1 MFAGFAGFLAGF
13 AAAGAAAMVIAYLL
27 FFGDSPRIDVSR
39 PTVVQHIQQLQ
50 RLETVVYNME
60 KIVSGGQ
67 DNKYLPRMLA
77 GDRILLIVHGEVTA
91 GVDLGAL
98 DPSQL
103 SIDGKSV
110 AIRLP
115 EATVFSTRL
124 DNARTRVYT
133 RETGLF
139 SSPDPELES
148 DVRRESERQ
157 LTPSRARWRD
167 PEGRRRQCAN
177 HLDEPVAGAW
187 FRGGYLPVIARSRSG
202 VQGVAVSTTPVRF
215 HPRQENR

>member
-1 MFAGFAGFLAGF
+1 MIEPRAEVTPEAGTPTARRSMFAGFAGFVAGF
-13 AAAGAAAMVIAYLL
+13 AVAGAAAMVIAYLL
-27 FFGDSPRIDVSR
+27 FFGDSTRIDLSR

-50 RLETVVYNME
+50 RLETVVYSME

-98 DPSQL
+98 DPAQL
-103 SIDGKSV
+103 SIDGKAV

-148 DVRRESERQ
+148 DVRREAERQ
-157 LTPSRARWRD
+157 LTQAALDGGILKAAAVNARTT
-167 PEGRRRQCAN
+167 
-177 HLDEPVAGAW
+177 LTS
-187 FRGGYLPVIARSRSG
+187 LL
-202 VQGVAVSTTPVRF
+202 QGLGFEAVSFR
-215 HPRQENR
+215 

>member
-1 MFAGFAGFLAGF
+1 MIERRDSEMTSEAGAPKARRSIFAGFAGFAAGF
-13 AAAGAAAMVIAYLL
+13 AAAGAAALVIAYLL
-27 FFGDSPRIDVSR
+27 FFRDPVRIDVSR

-91 GVDLGAL
+91 GVDLSAL
-98 DPSQL
+98 EASQL

-124 DNARTRVYT
+124 DNARTRVYS

-148 DVRRESERQ
+148 DVRREAERQ
-157 LTPSRARWRD
+157 LTQSALD
-167 PEGRRRQCAN
+167 GGILKAAAAN
-177 HLDEPVAGAW
+177 AQTTLTS
-187 FRGGYLPVIARSRSG
+187 LL
-202 VQGVAVSTTPVRF
+202 QGLGFEAVSFR
-215 HPRQENR
+215 